1 MACNQ
6 NCYTVS
12 NQAIDNIIT
21 SASLI
26 IVSALNAWTDAYLGL
41 IQGLCF
47 AFLLFAIICQC
58 RQDDV
63 RPKLLKRICLLYCN
77 MELRRL
83 FIPDDYSATSIFTN
97 ILLAIAIAVLM
108 IALYD
113 DSDAAKNTD
122 LQLMLNSLLYLYSN
136 TMDFSFEYGTFKITT
151 CAFGMCAFFTSSK
164 PPENKIMGFI
174 WNLLIIINT
183 NLLST
188 GIVSMIQSP
197 FIELEFLE
205 ILTAVCIL
213 RLLLPSMESYL
224 AYLAALQLAT
234 LIPGMPTVF
243 FCAILWINILPLSSQ
258 RWIGEMCCTYI
269 IASITASII
278 RNDQIFGMIPVLVL
292 THYIDYIIETNK

>member
-1 MACNQ
+1 
-6 NCYTVS
+6 
-12 NQAIDNIIT
+12 
-21 SASLI
+21 
-26 IVSALNAWTDAYLGL
+26 
-41 IQGLCF
+41 
-47 AFLLFAIICQC
+47 
-58 RQDDV
+58 
-63 RPKLLKRICLLYCN
+63 

-151 CAFGMCAFFTSSK
+151 CAFGMCAF
-164 PPENKIMGFI
+164 
-174 WNLLIIINT
+174 
-183 NLLST
+183 
-188 GIVSMIQSP
+188 